1 MTSTVVRAS
10 SDERGVPQIQTLPLL
25 VAPSS
30 ENAAVAAASSST
42 VPMTAPTAPA
52 MKTTKARGTSALTSL
67 GSGTPRMEAGTT
79 TIPPDVRTTTL
90 SASTV
95 TK

>member
-1 MTSTVVRAS
+1 
-10 SDERGVPQIQTLPLL
+10 
-25 VAPSS
+25 
-30 ENAAVAAASSST
+30 
-42 VPMTAPTAPA
+42 MTAPTAPA
-52 MKTTKARGTSALTSL
+52 MKTTKARGISALTL
-67 GSGTPRMEAGTT
+67 ASGTPRMEAGTT